1 MIGEEWPIVADLLGL
16 GADNAALWQM
26 AIRAV
31 IVYLAA
37 IVLVRLGE
45 KRFLGKYAALDV
57 ILGFMLGSV
66 LSRAITASAPF
77 FETILGGALALVLIH
92 WLFAVLSFHSDRF
105 GDLVKGTDRVLV
117 SDGDILWDKMRS
129 SHISEQD
136 LLSAVR
142 ANAQI
147 GNVEQVKEARLER
160 SGDISI
166 VERQKDPRVV
176 EIDVQDGVQVVRVQ
190 IG

>member
-16 GADNAALWQM
+16 GADNVALWQM

-117 SDGDILWDKMRS
+117 RDGDILWDKMRS

-147 GNVEQVKEARLER
+147 GNVEQLKEARLER
-160 SGDISI
+160 SGDISV
-166 VERQKDPRVV
+166 VERQEDPRVV
-176 EIDVQDGVQVVRVQ
+176 EIDVQDGVQIVRLR

>member
-16 GADNAALWQM
+16 GADNVALWQM

-92 WLFAVLSFHSDRF
+92 WLFAVFSFHSDRF

-117 SDGDILWDKMRS
+117 RDGDILWDKMRS

-147 GNVEQVKEARLER
+147 GNVAQLKEARLER
-160 SGDISI
+160 SGDISV

-176 EIDVQDGVQVVRVQ
+176 EIDVQDGVQIVRLQ

>member
-1 MIGEEWPIVADLLGL
+1 MIGEERPIVADLLGL
-16 GADNAALWQM
+16 GADNVALWQM

-117 SDGDILWDKMRS
+117 RDGDILWDKMRS

-147 GNVEQVKEARLER
+147 GNVEQLKEARLER
-160 SGDISI
+160 SGDISV
-166 VERQKDPRVV
+166 VERQEDPRVV
-176 EIDVQDGVQVVRVQ
+176 EIDVQDGVQIVRLR

>member
-16 GADNAALWQM
+16 GADNVALWQM

-37 IVLVRLGE
+37 IVLVRVGE

-77 FETILGGALALVLIH
+77 FETILGGALSLVLIH

-117 SDGDILWDKMRS
+117 RDGDILWDKMQT

-142 ANAQI
+142 TNAQI
-147 GNVEQVKEARLER
+147 ANVEQVKEARLER
-160 SGDISI
+160 SGDISVI
-166 VERQKDPRVV
+166 EREEEPRVV
-176 EIDVQDGVQVVRVQ
+176 EIDVQDGVQVVRLQ